1 MRATLIF
8 FLFLSFNC
16 QCFSDNDSN
25 GTKVLSPDQRINGI
39 DIQNAFGTTKEAALT
54 TTVRLLRNNKLIAL
68 GGIVSPEGYVLTKAS
83 SCVGARV
90 AETYEGEKY
99 DLKIKKRY
107 EESDLALYKMI
118 SEGKTFPYIEWE
130 LENNATEGSWVIAA
144 HSKLSEIRIGVKSG
158 NDREIGREGGVMG
171 VLLTNDTS
179 SAKGVKISEVV
190 PHAAG
195 FRAGLKAGD
204 IITHADERRVKNQ
217 DALIKIIGKK
227 DPGDVV
233 RITLNRDDKLQ
244 KFLVTLG
251 HRSVTFD
258 LFNRNLQMSGA
269 VSKRKDN
276 FPIILQHDIP
286 LPKESMGA
294 PLFNIYGKCL
304 GINIARVD
312 RVTVYAIPS
321 SIALECL
328 P

>member
-1 MRATLIF
+1 MLYKIANDKLDSGSATAE
-8 FLFLSFNC
+8 
-16 QCFSDNDSN
+16 
-25 GTKVLSPDQRINGI
+25 
-39 DIQNAFGTTKEAALT
+39 DIHHILQGH
-54 TTVRLLRNNKLIAL
+54 RNRKS
-68 GGIVSPEGYVLTKAS
+68 VDFY
-83 SCVGARV
+83 
-90 AETYEGEKY
+90 
-99 DLKIKKRY
+99 LKIKKRY

-130 LENNATEGSWVIAA
+130 LENNASEGSWVIAA
-144 HSKLSEIRIGVKSG
+144 HSELSEIRIGVKSG
-158 NDREIGREGGVMG
+158 NDRKIGREGGVMG

-321 SIALECL
+321 SIVLECL